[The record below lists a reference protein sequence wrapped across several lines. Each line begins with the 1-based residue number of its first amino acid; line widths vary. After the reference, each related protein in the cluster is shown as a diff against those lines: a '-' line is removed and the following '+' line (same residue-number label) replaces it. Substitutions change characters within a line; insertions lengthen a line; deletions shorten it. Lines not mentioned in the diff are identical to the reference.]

1 MKKILMVSFVTL
13 LAGVGS
19 GHAAIPSTEYV
30 NQGLETKVDD
40 TQIMPAADSADV
52 ATYAGTVQSTGTVD
66 AEKDAVVPSLN
77 TVAQNF
83 VPSIAPTVYN
93 RGEVT
98 NVDPTKLPDGSYSL
112 IVEVKDGKITYRW
125 VTLAG
130 YDSCDTSQG
139 YVCPL

>member
-1 MKKILMVSFVTL
+1 MVSFVAL

-52 ATYAGTVQSTGTVD
+52 ATYAGTVQSGGTVD
-66 AEKDAVVPSLN
+66 AEKDDVVPSLN

-93 RGEVT
+93 SGNVT
-98 NVDPTKLPDGSYSL
+98 EVDPDDLPDGSYSL

-125 VTLAG
+125 VALAG
-130 YDSCDTSQG
+130 YNSCDTSAG
-139 YVCPL
+139 YMCPV